1 MLRTEVHPRCSR
13 QAASCGTRDSP
24 CNRHL
29 CNPTMFFHPPLHPSN
44 RRTTAIHGSIKIL
57 KPCMISAEAFSTKQS
72 HEPASPAVNHLGL
85 LQQQHTQGKFRGQ
98 SFYDKYC
105 PQLRVK
111 KKKKKNE
118 ENFQT
123 VAFTEPLCMLLRR
136 LQHSTVFSF
145 LLFTGCAEAGV
156 TVAPSPRSH
165 ASQGRCEPVCGGGGC
180 GAAGKV
186 FWRQWEGRIK

>member
-1 MLRTEVHPRCSR
+1 
-13 QAASCGTRDSP
+13 
-24 CNRHL
+24 
-29 CNPTMFFHPPLHPSN
+29 
-44 RRTTAIHGSIKIL
+44 
-57 KPCMISAEAFSTKQS
+57 MISAEAFSTKQS

-111 KKKKKNE
+111 KKKKKRGEFPNSGLHGA
-118 ENFQT
+118 T
-123 VAFTEPLCMLLRR
+123 VHAAPAPTAQHRVFLSSVHGVCRGWGDGGTQPAVTRLPGQVRAGLR
-136 LQHSTVFSF
+136 
-145 LLFTGCAEAGV
+145 
-156 TVAPSPRSH
+156 
-165 ASQGRCEPVCGGGGC
+165 GGGEGC